1 MSSLGSR
8 AFHLDVSAYV
18 LRGTMVDTGCPRV
31 GDGVLDAA
39 RSLQV
44 NGAIATHWHEDH
56 AGNVAALATAGI
68 PIWLAAA
75 TESTLRH
82 PPDQRLYRQIC
93 WGRLRPLPSRF
104 ERLELGEMEC
114 IHTPGHS
121 KDHHVVWDRETGTLF
136 TGDLW
141 LGVRARIVHA
151 SEDPYQI
158 VESLERVRALEP
170 ARMFD
175 AHRGPVRDPVGAL
188 SAKIEWLSV
197 TLGEI
202 ERCAADGMP
211 DSAIV
216 KRVLGGE
223 EMAAYLS
230 SGEYSRRNLVAAVRR
245 HVADG

>member
-8 AFHLDVSAYV
+8 AFRLDVSAYV
-18 LRGTMVDTGCPRV
+18 LRGAMIDTGCSRA
-31 GDGVLDAA
+31 GEAVLDAA
-39 RSLQV
+39 RSLHV

-68 PIWLAAA
+68 PIWLAPA
-75 TESTLRH
+75 TASTLRR

-93 WGRLRPLPSRF
+93 WGRLRPLPPRVAPF
-104 ERLELGEMEC
+104 ELGEIEC
-114 IHTPGHS
+114 VHTPGHS
-121 KDHHVVWDRETGTLF
+121 TDHHVAWDRESGTLF

-158 VESLERVRALEP
+158 VASLERVRALGP

-175 AHRGPVRDPVGAL
+175 AHRGPVREPVAAL
-188 SAKIEWLSV
+188 SAKIGWLSD

-202 ERCAADGMP
+202 ERRIAEGLSDQ
-211 DSAIV
+211 AIV

-223 EMAAYLS
+223 EIAAYLS
-230 SGEYSRRNLVAAVRR
+230 GGEYSRRNLVAAVRR
-245 HVADG
+245 RV